1 MEMRSK
7 LHVGITI
14 ILAIATIAAG
24 ALAVAAYSRVRSLS
38 GALASSQ
45 ADLSSV
51 NGQLERANTTIA
63 GANDTISTQEA
74 HLATDES
81 EVATLEAENTT
92 LHRDLAVSRSEAS
105 SASARLDRLLCDPQ
119 YTMDYTSILAAS
131 SRLMGYVDGLEDVA
145 YVSGTL
151 RNTLWD
157 NADSKVHVIRYIGS
171 DGNPY
176 SMQFLVYFDEFGWEP
191 STFYIDGQCWL
202 DAP

>member
-1 MEMRSK
+1 MRSK

-51 NGQLERANTTIA
+51 NGQLERADSTIA

-74 HLATDES
+74 LLATDES
-81 EVATLEAENTT
+81 GVATLEAENTT
-92 LHRDLAVSRSEAS
+92 LHRDLAESRSEAS

-131 SRLMGYVDGLEDVA
+131 SRLMGYVDGLESVA

>member
-1 MEMRSK
+1 MTSK
-7 LHVGITI
+7 LHVAITI
-14 ILAIATIAAG
+14 ILATATIAAG

-51 NGQLERANTTIA
+51 NGQLERADSTIA

-74 HLATDES
+74 LLATDES

-92 LHRDLAVSRSEAS
+92 LHSDLAESRSEAS

-131 SRLMGYVDGLEDVA
+131 SRLMGYVDGLESVA

-176 SMQFLVYFDEFGWEP
+176 SMQFLVYFDEFDWEP

>member
-1 MEMRSK
+1 MTSK
-7 LHVGITI
+7 LHVAITI
-14 ILAIATIAAG
+14 ILATATIATG

-51 NGQLERANTTIA
+51 NGQLERADSTIA

-74 HLATDES
+74 LLATDES
-81 EVATLEAENTT
+81 GVATLEAENTT
-92 LHRDLAVSRSEAS
+92 LHRDLAESRSEAS
-105 SASARLDRLLCDPQ
+105 SASARLNRLLCDPQ

-131 SRLMGYVDGLEDVA
+131 SRLMGYVDGLESVA

>member
-1 MEMRSK
+1 MTSK
-7 LHVGITI
+7 LRVAITI
-14 ILAIATIAAG
+14 ILATATIAAG

-74 HLATDES
+74 LLATDES

-92 LHRDLAVSRSEAS
+92 LHSDLAESRSEAS

-131 SRLMGYVDGLEDVA
+131 SRLMGYVDGLESVA

-151 RNTLWD
+151 RNTLWN